1 MGDFCHKRQAQRLAM
16 PRKKPVLKARH
27 PRDAMEKFERLLKQM
42 APKVEPVSPPTLT
55 LPRLKRGAPRKKV
68 SKS

>member
-1 MGDFCHKRQAQRLAM
+1 M